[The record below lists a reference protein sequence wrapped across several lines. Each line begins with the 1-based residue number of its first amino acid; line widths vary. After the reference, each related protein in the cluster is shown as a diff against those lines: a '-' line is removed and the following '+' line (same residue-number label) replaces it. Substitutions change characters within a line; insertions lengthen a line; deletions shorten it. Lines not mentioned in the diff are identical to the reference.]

1 MLIMGVLFIV
11 TLIIGMPIAF
21 SLGVTTLAGVLL
33 MEDIPMAIL
42 PQKMFTGVDFF
53 SLVAIPFFILAGE
66 LMNHGKITDSL
77 IAFAQQIVGRW
88 RGGLAHVNIVSAMF
102 FSGITGS
109 AVADASAL
117 GAIMIPAMEKEKYD
131 RRFASA
137 VVAAA
142 AVMGPIIPPSIIMVV
157 YALVDGNVSIGA
169 LFMAGYIP
177 GILIGGLQMVTAY
190 IIASRRNYPRLN
202 EPFSLPVFLKRFKD
216 ALLPLL
222 MPVIIMGGILG
233 GVFTPT
239 EAAAVACLYAF
250 LVGFFVFK
258 TLEIRTLPKLL
269 HNTVVTTAMVFLIF
283 CMGQVLVALLTI
295 NQVPQKITELMLS
308 VSSNPLFFLLLVN
321 ILLLIVGCFIESGV
335 AIIVL
340 VPILAPVAL
349 KLGIDPLHFATVVV
363 VNLCLGLL
371 TPPMGVV
378 LFVVCG
384 IAKITLEEI
393 TKAVW
398 PFMVAILIILF
409 LITYIPSL
417 TLAIPRYFG
426 F

>member
-258 TLEIRTLPKLL
+258 TLEMRTLPKLL

-398 PFMVAILIILF
+398 PFMLAILIILF

-417 TLAIPRYFG
+417 TLVIPRYFG

>member
-33 MEDIPMAIL
+33 LEDIPMAIL

-239 EAAAVACLYAF
+239 EAAAIACLYAF

-258 TLEIRTLPKLL
+258 TLEMRTLPKLL

-398 PFMVAILIILF
+398 PFMLAILIILF

-417 TLAIPRYFG
+417 TLVIPRYFG

>member
-1 MLIMGVLFIV
+1 MLLMAATFII
-11 TLIIGMPIAF
+11 TLLTGMPIAF
-21 SLGVTTLAGVLL
+21 CLGVTTLVSVLFMGDL
-33 MEDIPMAIL
+33 PLAIL

-53 SLVAIPFFILAGE
+53 SLTAIPFFILAGE
-66 LMNHGKITDSL
+66 LMNHGKITDAL
-77 IAFAQQIVGRW
+77 VAFAQQIVGRM
-88 RGGLAHVNIVSAMF
+88 RGGLAHVNIVASMF

-117 GAIMIPAMEKEKYD
+117 GSLLIPAMEKEKYG
-131 RRFASA
+131 RGFASA
-137 VVAAA
+137 VTAAA

-157 YALVDGNVSIGA
+157 YALVEGGVSIGA

-177 GILIGGLQMVTAY
+177 GILIGLFQMITAY
-190 IIASRRNYPRLN
+190 FIARKENLPRMD
-202 EPFSLPVFLKRFKD
+202 EPFSLRLFLSRFRS

-222 MPVIIMGGILG
+222 TPLIIMGGILG
-233 GVFTPT
+233 GIFTPT

-250 LVGFFVFK
+250 LIGFFVF
-258 TLEIRTLPKLL
+258 RTLDVIHLPKILF
-269 HNTVVTTAMVFLIF
+269 NTVVTTSMVFLIF

-295 NQVPQKITELMLS
+295 NQVPQQITDFMLS
-308 VSSNPLFFLLLVN
+308 ISSNPLLFLLLVN
-321 ILLLIVGCFIESGV
+321 ILLLLVGCFIEAGV
-335 AIIVL
+335 AIIIL
-340 VPILAPVAL
+340 VPILAPVAA
-349 KLGIDPLHFATVVV
+349 KMGIDPLHFAMVVV

-384 IAKITLEEI
+384 IANISLEQITRAI
-393 TKAVW
+393 W
-398 PFMVAILIILF
+398 PFLIAILIVLF
-409 LITYIPSL
+409 LITYIPPL

>member
-1 MLIMGVLFIV
+1 MLVMGILFFV

-33 MEDIPMAIL
+33 MEDIPLTIL

-66 LMNHGKITDSL
+66 LMNHGKITDAL
-77 IAFAQQIVGRW
+77 VAFAQQIVGRF

-117 GAIMIPAMEKEKYD
+117 GSLMIPAMEKEKYD
-131 RRFASA
+131 RTFASA

-202 EPFSLPVFLKRFKD
+202 EPFSFPVFLGRFKD

-222 MPVIIMGGILG
+222 TPVIIMGGILG

-239 EAAAVACLYAF
+239 EAAAIACLYAF
-250 LVGFFVFK
+250 LVGFFFFK

-269 HNTVVTTAMVFLIF
+269 YNTVLTTAMVFLIF

-295 NQVPQKITELMLS
+295 NQVPQKITEFMLS
-308 VSSNPLFFLLLVN
+308 ISSNPLFFLFLVN

-384 IAKITLEEI
+384 IAKISLEEI
-393 TKAVW
+393 TKAIW
-398 PFMVAILIILF
+398 PFMLAILIVLF

-417 TLAIPRYFG
+417 TLVIPRYFG

>member
-398 PFMVAILIILF
+398 PFMLAILIVLF

-417 TLAIPRYFG
+417 TLVIPRYFG

>member
-1 MLIMGVLFIV
+1 MLIMGVLFFV

-33 MEDIPMAIL
+33 LEDIPMAIL

-131 RRFASA
+131 RHFASA

-190 IIASRRNYPRLN
+190 VIASRRNYPRLV

-233 GVFTPT
+233 GIFTPT
-239 EAAAVACLYAF
+239 EAAAIACLYAF

-295 NQVPQKITELMLS
+295 NQVPQKITEFMLS
-308 VSSNPLFFLLLVN
+308 LSANPLFFLFLVN

-384 IAKITLEEI
+384 IAKISLEEI

-398 PFMVAILIILF
+398 PFMLAILTVLF

-417 TLAIPRYFG
+417 TLVIPRYFG

>member
-1 MLIMGVLFIV
+1 
-11 TLIIGMPIAF
+11 
-21 SLGVTTLAGVLL
+21 
-33 MEDIPMAIL
+33 
-42 PQKMFTGVDFF
+42 
-53 SLVAIPFFILAGE
+53 
-66 LMNHGKITDSL
+66 
-77 IAFAQQIVGRW
+77 
-88 RGGLAHVNIVSAMF
+88 MF

-131 RRFASA
+131 RHFASA

-177 GILIGGLQMVTAY
+177 GILIGGLQMATAY
-190 IIASRRNYPRLN
+190 VIASRRNYPKLN

-222 MPVIIMGGILG
+222 TPVIIMGGILG
-233 GVFTPT
+233 GIFTPT
-239 EAAAVACLYAF
+239 EAAAIACLYAF

-363 VNLCLGLL
+363 VNLCLGLI

-384 IAKITLEEI
+384 IAKISLEEI

-409 LITYIPSL
+409 LITYIPWL
-417 TLAIPRYFG
+417 TLVIPRYFG

>member
-33 MEDIPMAIL
+33 LEDIPMAIL

-258 TLEIRTLPKLL
+258 TLEMRTLPKLL

-398 PFMVAILIILF
+398 PFMLAILIILF

-417 TLAIPRYFG
+417 TLVIPRYFG

>member
-1 MLIMGVLFIV
+1 
-11 TLIIGMPIAF
+11 
-21 SLGVTTLAGVLL
+21 

-398 PFMVAILIILF
+398 PFMLAILIILF

-417 TLAIPRYFG
+417 TLVIPRYFG

>member
-1 MLIMGVLFIV
+1 MILMAATFII
-11 TLIIGMPIAF
+11 TLLTGMPIAF
-21 SLGVTTLAGVLL
+21 CLGVTTLVSVLFMGDL
-33 MEDIPMAIL
+33 PLAIL

-53 SLVAIPFFILAGE
+53 SLTAIPFFILAGE
-66 LMNHGKITDSL
+66 LMNHGKITDTL
-77 IAFAQQIVGRW
+77 VAFAQQIVGRM
-88 RGGLAHVNIVSAMF
+88 RGGLAHVNIVASMF

-117 GAIMIPAMEKEKYD
+117 GSLLIPAMEKEKYG
-131 RRFASA
+131 RSFASA
-137 VVAAA
+137 VTAAA

-157 YALVDGNVSIGA
+157 YALVEGGVSIGA

-177 GILIGGLQMVTAY
+177 GILIGLFQMVTAY
-190 IIASRRNYPRLN
+190 FIARKENLPRMD
-202 EPFSLPVFLKRFKD
+202 EPFSLPVFLNRFKS

-222 MPVIIMGGILG
+222 TPLIIMGGILG
-233 GVFTPT
+233 GIFTPT

-250 LVGFFVFK
+250 LVGYFVFRS
-258 TLEIRTLPKLL
+258 LAIAHLPKILF
-269 HNTVVTTAMVFLIF
+269 NTVVTTSMVFLIF

-295 NQVPQKITELMLS
+295 NQVPQQITEFMLS
-308 VSSNPLFFLLLVN
+308 ISSNPFVFLLLVN
-321 ILLLIVGCFIESGV
+321 ILLLIVGCFIEAGV
-335 AIIVL
+335 AIIIL
-340 VPILAPVAL
+340 VPILAPVAV
-349 KLGIDPLHFATVVV
+349 KMGVDPLHFAMVVV

-384 IAKITLEEI
+384 IANLSLEEI
-393 TKAVW
+393 TRAIW
-398 PFMVAILIILF
+398 PFLIAILIVLF
-409 LITYIPSL
+409 LITYIPPL

>member
-239 EAAAVACLYAF
+239 EAAAIACLYAF

-258 TLEIRTLPKLL
+258 TLEMRTLPKLL

-398 PFMVAILIILF
+398 PFMLAILIILF

-417 TLAIPRYFG
+417 TLVIPRYFG

>member
-1 MLIMGVLFIV
+1 MLLMAATFII
-11 TLIIGMPIAF
+11 TLLTGMPIAF
-21 SLGVTTLAGVLL
+21 CLGVTTLVSVLFMGDL
-33 MEDIPMAIL
+33 PLAIL

-53 SLVAIPFFILAGE
+53 SLTAIPFFILAGE
-66 LMNHGKITDSL
+66 LMNHGKITDAL
-77 IAFAQQIVGRW
+77 VAFAQQIVGRM
-88 RGGLAHVNIVSAMF
+88 RGGLAHVNIVASMF

-117 GAIMIPAMEKEKYD
+117 GSLLIPAMEKEKYG
-131 RRFASA
+131 RGFASA
-137 VVAAA
+137 VTAAA

-157 YALVDGNVSIGA
+157 YALVEGGVSIGA

-177 GILIGGLQMVTAY
+177 GILIGLFQMITAY
-190 IIASRRNYPRLN
+190 FIARKENLPRMD
-202 EPFSLPVFLKRFKD
+202 EPFSLRLFLSRFRS

-222 MPVIIMGGILG
+222 TPLIIMGGILG
-233 GVFTPT
+233 GIFTPT

-250 LVGFFVFK
+250 LIGFFVF
-258 TLEIRTLPKLL
+258 RTLDLIHLPKILF
-269 HNTVVTTAMVFLIF
+269 NTVVTTSMVFLIF

-295 NQVPQKITELMLS
+295 NQVPQQITDFMLS
-308 VSSNPLFFLLLVN
+308 ISSNPLLFLLLVN
-321 ILLLIVGCFIESGV
+321 ILLLLVGCFIEAGV
-335 AIIVL
+335 AIIIL
-340 VPILAPVAL
+340 VPILAPVAA
-349 KLGIDPLHFATVVV
+349 KMGIDPLHFAMVVV

-384 IAKITLEEI
+384 IANISLEQITRAI
-393 TKAVW
+393 W
-398 PFMVAILIILF
+398 PFLIAILIVLF
-409 LITYIPSL
+409 LITYIPPL

>member
-1 MLIMGVLFIV
+1 
-11 TLIIGMPIAF
+11 
-21 SLGVTTLAGVLL
+21 

-239 EAAAVACLYAF
+239 EAAAIACLYAF

-398 PFMVAILIILF
+398 PFMLAILIILF

-417 TLAIPRYFG
+417 TLVIPRYFG

>member
-398 PFMVAILIILF
+398 PFMLAILIILF

-417 TLAIPRYFG
+417 TLVIPRYFG

>member
-1 MLIMGVLFIV
+1 MLIMGILFFV

-66 LMNHGKITDSL
+66 LMNHGKITDAL

-131 RRFASA
+131 RHFASA

-177 GILIGGLQMVTAY
+177 GILIGGLQMATAY
-190 IIASRRNYPRLN
+190 VIASRRNYPKLN

-222 MPVIIMGGILG
+222 TPVIIMGGILG
-233 GVFTPT
+233 GIFTPT
-239 EAAAVACLYAF
+239 EAAAIACLYAF

-363 VNLCLGLL
+363 VNLCLGLI

-384 IAKITLEEI
+384 IAKISLEEI

-409 LITYIPSL
+409 LITYIPWL
-417 TLAIPRYFG
+417 TLVIPRYFG

>member
-1 MLIMGVLFIV
+1 V

-131 RRFASA
+131 RHFASA

-190 IIASRRNYPRLN
+190 VIASRRNYPRLV

-233 GVFTPT
+233 GIFTPT
-239 EAAAVACLYAF
+239 EAAAIACLYAF

-295 NQVPQKITELMLS
+295 NQVPQKITEFMLS
-308 VSSNPLFFLLLVN
+308 LSANPLFFLFLVN

-384 IAKITLEEI
+384 IAKISLEEI

-398 PFMVAILIILF
+398 PFMLAILTVLF

-417 TLAIPRYFG
+417 TLVIPRYFG

>member
-1 MLIMGVLFIV
+1 MGVLFIV

-33 MEDIPMAIL
+33 LEDIPMAIL

-398 PFMVAILIILF
+398 PFMLAILIILF

-417 TLAIPRYFG
+417 TLVIPRYFG

>member
-1 MLIMGVLFIV
+1 
-11 TLIIGMPIAF
+11 
-21 SLGVTTLAGVLL
+21 
-33 MEDIPMAIL
+33 MA
-42 PQKMFTGVDFF
+42 
-53 SLVAIPFFILAGE
+53 
-66 LMNHGKITDSL
+66 
-77 IAFAQQIVGRW
+77 
-88 RGGLAHVNIVSAMF
+88 
-102 FSGITGS
+102 
-109 AVADASAL
+109 
-117 GAIMIPAMEKEKYD
+117 
-131 RRFASA
+131 
-137 VVAAA
+137 
-142 AVMGPIIPPSIIMVV
+142 
-157 YALVDGNVSIGA
+157 
-169 LFMAGYIP
+169 
-177 GILIGGLQMVTAY
+177 TAY
-190 IIASRRNYPRLN
+190 VIASRRNYPKLN

-222 MPVIIMGGILG
+222 TPVIIMGGILG
-233 GVFTPT
+233 GIFTPT
-239 EAAAVACLYAF
+239 EAAAIACLYAF

-363 VNLCLGLL
+363 VNLCLGLI

-384 IAKITLEEI
+384 IAKISLEEI

-409 LITYIPSL
+409 LITYIPWL
-417 TLAIPRYFG
+417 TLVIPRYFG

>member
-1 MLIMGVLFIV
+1 MLIMGILFFV

-177 GILIGGLQMVTAY
+177 GILIGGLQMATAY
-190 IIASRRNYPRLN
+190 VIASRRNYPKLN

-222 MPVIIMGGILG
+222 TPVIIMGGILG
-233 GVFTPT
+233 GIFTPT
-239 EAAAVACLYAF
+239 EAAAIACLYAF

-363 VNLCLGLL
+363 VNLCLGLI

-384 IAKITLEEI
+384 IAKISLEEI

-398 PFMVAILIILF
+398 PFMVAILIVLF
-409 LITYIPSL
+409 LITYIPWL

>member
-33 MEDIPMAIL
+33 LEDIPMAIL

-398 PFMVAILIILF
+398 PFMLAILIILF

-417 TLAIPRYFG
+417 TLVIPRYFG

>member
-239 EAAAVACLYAF
+239 EAAAIACLYAF

-398 PFMVAILIILF
+398 PFMLAILIILF

-417 TLAIPRYFG
+417 TLVIPRYFG